1 MNAFDK
7 IFGSARAQ
15 FYAEAVTTGE
25 APIENVQIEGGEV
38 TVETAGGGEITAPV
52 ETTPNVEVEVPVE
65 EGKTVENVEVTVE
78 YAEKCA
84 MQATK
89 YAEGMIDALE
99 AGATAVIE
107 DGGMKVG
114 TVEVLPESENKAEGE
129 VTLGDMN
136 SERVVPEVTTK
147 TDDGSFENY

>member
-15 FYAEAVTTGE
+15 FYAEAATGE
-25 APIENVQIEGGEV
+25 GVIENVQINDDEV
-38 TVETAGGGEITAPV
+38 KVETADGGEITAPV
-52 ETTPNVEVEVPVE
+52 DTNPSLEVEVPVE
-65 EGKTVENVEVTVE
+65 EGKTVENVEITVE

-84 MQATK
+84 MKAAR
-89 YAEGMIDALE
+89 YAESVIDALE
-99 AGATAVIE
+99 AGAAAVIE

-114 TVEVLPESENKAEGE
+114 TVDVLPESENKAEGE

-136 SERVVPEVTTK
+136 SERIIPEETAK